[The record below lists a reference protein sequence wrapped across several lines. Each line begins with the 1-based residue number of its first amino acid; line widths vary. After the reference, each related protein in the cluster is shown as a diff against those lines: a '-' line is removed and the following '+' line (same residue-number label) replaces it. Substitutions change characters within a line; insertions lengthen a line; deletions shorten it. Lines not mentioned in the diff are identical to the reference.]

1 MSYAGGPMT
10 EAMYY
15 ILLALLE
22 PNHGYQLMQAVGTVS
37 HGRVKMGPGTL
48 YGVLTRMGK
57 DGLIMVVNDDGRRKT
72 YAITEAGKEALKQE
86 FERLEAMIRDS
97 REMGL

>member
-1 MSYAGGPMT
+1 MT

-37 HGRVKMGPGTL
+37 RGRVKMGPGTL
-48 YGVLTRMGK
+48 YGVLTRMVK
-57 DGLIMVVNDDGRRKT
+57 DGLIVVVNNDGRRKT
-72 YAITEAGKEALKQE
+72 YAITDAGKEALKQE
-86 FERLEAMIRDS
+86 FARLEAMIRDS
-97 REMGL
+97 IEMGL

>member
-1 MSYAGGPMT
+1 MT

-48 YGVLTRMGK
+48 YGVLTRMVK
-57 DGLIMVVNDDGRRKT
+57 DGLIVVVNNDGRRKT
-72 YAITEAGKEALKQE
+72 YAITDAGKEALKQE
-86 FERLEAMIRDS
+86 FARLEAMIRDS
-97 REMGL
+97 IEMGL